1 MPFDRSHLQQPGF
14 RARRAQNWVSLGL
27 LYAAYYMCR
36 YNITI
41 ANPIL
46 RETFGWSKEQL
57 GAILA
62 AGFWTYALAVFLNG
76 PIADRIGG
84 KKAIL
89 LGGWF
94 VVLFT
99 LVFGLAPTFFGIP
112 NDLDALGKR
121 YEPLKAQ
128 VWSGETTLIKEGD
141 IFRTPPNPPAG
152 GGGLSAFD
160 SLTLLANGVK
170 QDEVKLYHRVPTATL
185 KAVPLNTLDKITEF
199 HNLLPESL
207 RVADP
212 ARTVSLAAFGKSATF
227 LLSIF
232 VLIWILNCYF
242 QSYGA
247 LSIVKVNA
255 AWFHVRERG
264 VFGGIF
270 GIMIQ
275 TGRLGI
281 MALGGIIITYFSWQW
296 VFFLPAIL
304 LVLLVLWG
312 RHAIADTPTEAK
324 FAYLNTGDASEGEM
338 DVKVNYKWIVK
349 RVFTNRIML
358 MIALAEFCTGF
369 VRHGIDQWFPSFMR
383 EVHHVAFNSAAFLLT
398 AIGMPVGG
406 ILGGLMAG
414 TISDKVFGSRRP
426 PVAALFYFGQVIALI
441 GLHFSQS
448 WGPISSLWM
457 FMLVSMCI
465 QGTHSLLS
473 GVASM
478 DFGGKKAAASAAGLF
493 DGCQYLA
500 GGVVGWGLGWFLD
513 KFGWANWTWSIIGF
527 SLLGGFIMISL
538 WNARPAGQLS
548 LPLQKAVED
557 PARAD

>member
-1 MPFDRSHLQQPGF
+1 MHFDRSHIQQPGF
-14 RARRAQNWVSLGL
+14 RTRRAQNWVSLGL

-57 GAILA
+57 GVILT
-62 AGFWTYALAVFLNG
+62 AGFWVYAASVFFNG

-89 LGGWF
+89 FGGTF
-94 VVLFT
+94 VILFT
-99 LVFGLAPTFFGIP
+99 VLFGLAPGFFGVP
-112 NDLDALGKR
+112 NELRKLGAL

-128 VWSGETTLIKEGD
+128 VWTQPSVLIKRGAIYKGD
-141 IFRTPPNPPAG
+141 YAEHV
-152 GGGLSAFD
+152 SAED
-160 SLTLLANGVK
+160 SLTLMAQGVK
-170 QDEVKLYHRVPTATL
+170 ADDVKEYARVSSSTL
-185 KAVPLNTLDKITEF
+185 KAVPLNTYDKIQEF
-199 HNLLPESL
+199 HNLLPANL
-207 RVADP
+207 QGADP
-212 ARTVSLAAFGKSATF
+212 ARVAKLEAFGKSATF
-227 LLSIF
+227 LLTVFVALWIF
-232 VLIWILNCYF
+232 NCYF
-242 QSYGA
+242 QSFGA

-275 TGRLGI
+275 AGRLGI
-281 MALGGIIITYFSWQW
+281 MALGGVIVTLLSWEY
-296 VFFLPAIL
+296 VFFIPAIIL
-304 LVLLVLWG
+304 LVIVIVG
-312 RHAIADTPTEAK
+312 K
-324 FAYLNTGDASEGEM
+324 FAIEDAPDKAGFKYLDPGDGSEEEK
-338 DVKVNYKWIVK
+338 DVPVNYKYIIK
-349 RVFTNRIML
+349 KVFTSRVML
-358 MIALAEFCTGF
+358 LIAMAEFCTGF

-383 EVHHVAFNSAAFLLT
+383 EVHHVSFTSAAFVLT
-398 AIGMPVGG
+398 AVGMPIGG
-406 ILGGLMAG
+406 ILGGLLAG

-426 PVAALFYFGQVIALI
+426 PVAALFYMGQAVALV

-448 WGPISSLWM
+448 WGATASIWM

-493 DGCQYLA
+493 DGMQYLA
-500 GGVVGWGLGWFLD
+500 GGIVGFGLGWFLD
-513 KFGWANWTWSIIGF
+513 TFGWANWTWSIIGF
-527 SLLGGFIMISL
+527 SLIGFLLMLSL

-548 LPLQKAVED
+548 LDFEKKKVLSESEN
-557 PARAD
+557 

>member
-1 MPFDRSHLQQPGF
+1 MTFDRSHLQQPGF
-14 RARRAQNWVSLGL
+14 RTRRAQNWISLGF

-57 GAILA
+57 GVILT
-62 AGFWTYALAVFLNG
+62 AGFWTYAAAVFLNG

-89 LGGWF
+89 FGGTC
-94 VVLFT
+94 VVFFT
-99 LVFGLAPTFFGIP
+99 LLFGIAPAFYGAP
-112 NDLDALGKR
+112 NELRALGAR
-121 YEPLKAQ
+121 YEPLKTQ
-128 VWSGETTLIKEGD
+128 VWNEPTALIKRGAIYKGEGKLP
-141 IFRTPPNPPAG
+141 TLAEE
-152 GGGLSAFD
+152 D
-160 SLTLLANGVK
+160 SLKLVSSGVK
-170 QDEVKLYHRVPTATL
+170 PTEVKDYARVSTSVLIAP
-185 KAVPLNTLDKITEF
+185 PLNSYERISEF
-199 HNLLPESL
+199 HNLLSPEQRIS
-207 RVADP
+207 DP
-212 ARTVSLAAFGKSATF
+212 ARVANFEAFGKTATF
-227 LLSIF
+227 ILTIF
-232 VLIWILNCYF
+232 VLIWIFNCFF

-275 TGRLGI
+275 AGRLGI
-281 MALGGIIITYFSWQW
+281 MTLGGLIVTYLPWEW
-296 VFFLPAIL
+296 VFFLPGIL
-304 LVLLVLWG
+304 LVAIVIWG
-312 RHAIADTPTEAK
+312 KFAIANAPDEAG
-324 FAYLNTGDASEGEM
+324 FAYLDPGDSSEEEKH
-338 DVKVNYKWIVK
+338 VKVDYKYIVK
-349 RVFTNRIML
+349 KVFTNRIML
-358 MIALAEFCTGF
+358 VIAMAEFCTGF

-383 EVHHVAFNSAAFLLT
+383 EVHHVPFNSKEFMLT
-398 AIGMPVGG
+398 AIGMPVGA

-426 PVAALFYFGQVIALI
+426 PVAALFFFGQALALL
-441 GLHFSQS
+441 GLHMSQH
-448 WGPISSLWM
+448 WGAIASIWM

-478 DFGGKKAAASAAGLF
+478 DFGGKQAAASAAGLF

-500 GGVVGWGLGWFLD
+500 GGVVGFGLGWFLD
-513 KFGWANWTWSIIGF
+513 RFGWANWTYGIIGF
-527 SLLGGFIMISL
+527 SLLGGILMITL

-548 LPLQKAVED
+548 MKFINEKLED
-557 PARAD
+557 KPQT